1 MKNILTLFTCIII
14 SLNSYSQT
22 KAREPKRKFFVSA
35 GYGLAG
41 SFFVRSYEEFAPLPT
56 YKVFYKKHFVGVS
69 QNLAIGINL
78 KKNYQL
84 RTGINFQH
92 FTRRIKTKDT
102 LNNVII
108 NLDHNIHHRDYMW
121 FVGLNKNFEVKRH
134 VFSPGLGIY
143 YLRPKQEEVE
153 IFYPSYVANIEND
166 YHLGNLEEAGVFV
179 EFAYEY
185 KFQAKVNLGIKS
197 QFCYTAS
204 AATVESITLLPYIKI
219 AF

>member
-1 MKNILTLFTCIII
+1 MKYIII
-14 SLNSYSQT
+14 LFFISISSISYSQN
-22 KAREPKRKFFVSA
+22 KKPYEVKNKFFISA

-108 NLDHNIHHRDYMW
+108 NFDHTIHHRDYMW
-121 FVGLNKNFEVKRH
+121 FVGVNKNFEVKKH
-134 VFSPGLGIY
+134 IFSPGLGIY

-153 IFYPSYVANIEND
+153 IFYPGYVANIEND

-179 EFAYEY
+179 EFSYEY
-185 KFQAKVNLGIKS
+185 KFQAKVNLGIRS
-197 QFCYTAS
+197 QFYYTAS
-204 AATVESITLLPYIKI
+204 AATVESITLFPYIKI
-219 AF
+219 AL